1 MKKILLLLFVASM
14 TCYAF
19 PSANFETGTDV
30 MNLDQSKAK
39 IVGRWQTKVQGKVIY
54 IYYDFN
60 QNGTGKL
67 SNSVNDEYFTFRWSL
82 NGKTIYMVQTNGDD
96 DEIYEAKILSL
107 DNYNMVLED
116 VLTGEKIFL
125 TRK

>member
-1 MKKILLLLFVASM
+1 
-14 TCYAF
+14 
-19 PSANFETGTDV
+19 

-54 IYYDFN
+54 MYYDFY

>member
-14 TCYAF
+14 TCYAS
-19 PSANFETGTDV
+19 PTENFKTGTVV

-54 IYYDFN
+54 MYYDFY

>member
-1 MKKILLLLFVASM
+1 M
-14 TCYAF
+14 TCYAS
-19 PSANFETGTDV
+19 PTENFKTGTVV

-39 IVGRWQTKVQGKVIY
+39 IVGRWQTKVQGSDIY
-54 IYYDFN
+54 MYYDFY